1 MTSTD
6 EKRVTQFVVALP
18 GPHNETERATP
29 CSVPRRP
36 PRAVKAATRRSR
48 DGLRP
53 AWTAECC
60 ARVSGHPIFLSE
72 KMGILQ
78 LEFRAR
84 FRAHDR
90 HSCLYRWIGRAGYR
104 SHRARDDACRR
115 VHGPAPLLRDGLRVP
130 VIELALGVGMD
141 AAVRAV
147 VLIGLYLAIGALPS
161 KVSDLLRRERL
172 FYWRPVLFV
181 WLVRRRRAMGESRR
195 CLPRH
200 LSVRQDR

>member
-1 MTSTD
+1 MTKSASRHLGGSQAEEPTYSPIRISISAHRPFPADYRVFSSGVRVMSGSSAGQVVKLVTTLPFQGEVSNYRITSHHFWGELCSPARSGQAFLSRNCGRMASTD

-36 PRAVKAATRRSR
+36 PRTVKAATRRSR

-72 KMGILQ
+72 KMGIFQ

-84 FRAHDR
+84 FRVHDR

-104 SHRARDDACRR
+104 SHRA
-115 VHGPAPLLRDGLRVP
+115 
-130 VIELALGVGMD
+130 
-141 AAVRAV
+141 
-147 VLIGLYLAIGALPS
+147 
-161 KVSDLLRRERL
+161 
-172 FYWRPVLFV
+172 
-181 WLVRRRRAMGESRR
+181 
-195 CLPRH
+195 
-200 LSVRQDR
+200 

>member
-1 MTSTD
+1 
-6 EKRVTQFVVALP
+6 
-18 GPHNETERATP
+18 
-29 CSVPRRP
+29 
-36 PRAVKAATRRSR
+36 
-48 DGLRP
+48 
-53 AWTAECC
+53 
-60 ARVSGHPIFLSE
+60 
-72 KMGILQ
+72 MGISQ

-84 FRAHDR
+84 FRVHDR

-104 SHRARDDACRR
+104 SHRVRDDACRR

-130 VIELALGVGMD
+130 VIELALGVDMD
-141 AAVRAV
+141 AA

-161 KVSDLLRRERL
+161 KVLGLLRRERL